1 MNYHMPN
8 KSRKTRWNP
17 AITEIGSEEKRDES
31 SGHYA
36 ISKGNHVGS
45 SAPERHPTILG
56 YLRGKSGLLFS
67 LTEGSW
73 LFVTLISVEL

>member
-1 MNYHMPN
+1 MESSHYRD
-8 KSRKTRWNP
+8 KDLKR
-17 AITEIGSEEKRDES
+17 KRDES

-36 ISKGNHVGS
+36 VSKGHQVGS
-45 SAPERHPTILG
+45 SAPERHPTILE
-56 YLRGKSGLLFS
+56 YLRGKSGLPSS